1 MVNLLSKNYLLE
13 IGTEELPARL
23 VGDGL
28 DQLKNN
34 CTKILNQEGI
44 GFENLEVY
52 STPRRL
58 TLILTGLKNITQDQT
73 EIVKGPSKKISYDK
87 EGNPSKALLGFM
99 KGQNV
104 TVDDITI
111 EDYNGE
117 EYVYASVVK
126 NKKEIKEVLEVEMIN
141 LIKSINFPKSMKW
154 GGKNLKFARPIRW
167 IVSVLNNEVIH
178 FNLEGIES
186 SNITRGHRFLGSQNI
201 VIENVDSYMKL
212 LKENFVIVDQKE
224 RKEIIRY
231 GSEKLAKEKGGNLHL
246 DEGLLDEV
254 TNILEYPTPMIGR
267 IKDEYLKLPPDVVIT
282 PMKEHLRFFPV
293 FDDKNRLLPYF
304 ITVRNG
310 NDEYTDIVVKGNEK
324 VLGARLE
331 DARFFYNDDIKNTLE
346 SYVERLKTIT
356 FQERLGSLYDKTN
369 RIIKLS
375 DKIGDYLEVG
385 EETNK
390 NIQRAGLLSKA
401 DLVTKMVTE
410 FTELQGKMG
419 KEYARISGENQI
431 VSLAIYEQ
439 YLPRFSGDELPSTTA
454 GAILSIGDKLDSI
467 AGLFAIGIQPTGSQD
482 PFALRRA
489 ALGIINIILDRKL
502 NLSLKELID
511 FALYIYVEEN
521 GLAFD
526 YDKVKNEIMNFF
538 LGRIKNM
545 FSDLR
550 IRYDIIEAVLSTDTD
565 DIYDMKIK
573 ANKLNEWLNKED
585 LQGILAAFNRVS
597 TLAQNYDS
605 DEVKRDLLTDD
616 EIPLYDSYNNIES
629 DTLTFIEK
637 KEYDKAL
644 DLLTSLNAPIN
655 DYFDKVMVMVE
666 DEKLKNNR
674 LALLRKIYNTM
685 MMVGDLSKI
694 VTK

>member
-104 TVDDITI
+104 TVDDISI

-178 FNLEGIES
+178 FNIESIES
-186 SNITRGHRFLGSQNI
+186 SNITRGHRFLGSKNI
-201 VIENVDSYMKL
+201 VIENVDYYMKL

-346 SYVERLKTIT
+346 SYVERLKSIT